1 MPCHRR
7 PIPARSRASKRA
19 ITIAPIVSSPAR
31 TFPTSASNTAILK
44 ARISATRVTIQK
56 YPMIGALKAIVAYYG
71 DDPDWVTVRP
81 PLMELGTDKTRSL
94 VAELNRLGFK
104 MPGLAEATARV

>member
-1 MPCHRR
+1 
-7 PIPARSRASKRA
+7 
-19 ITIAPIVSSPAR
+19 
-31 TFPTSASNTAILK
+31 
-44 ARISATRVTIQK
+44 
-56 YPMIGALKAIVAYYG
+56 VAYYG